1 MFALIDLLNL
11 TDKITTELFSFTDS
25 LLGSGSEDEDEDEHI
40 RPPLGLNSLLNGP
53 DSGGALTASDLSV
66 QSMSTDS
73 KTGHDDSDQVCI
85 LPFIF
90 T

>member
-1 MFALIDLLNL
+1 MFNKILI
-11 TDKITTELFSFTDS
+11 FTDS

-40 RPPLGLNSLLNGP
+40 RPPLGLSSLLNGP

-73 KTGHDDSDQVCI
+73 KTGHDDSDQVR
-85 LPFIF
+85 IF
-90 T
+90 KLFF